1 MAADPDAVAKA
12 FTDHYYN
19 TFDTNRGA
27 LGPLYQEQS
36 LLNFQGTKT
45 SGSAAI
51 QQKLSALPFKQ
62 CKHQV
67 TSIDAQQSMSQG
79 INIVVTGQIL
89 TEGEAQPLKFSQ
101 FFHLAPAGGS
111 FVISNDIFQLILGP

>member
-19 TFDTNRGA
+19 TFDTNRQA

-36 LLNFQGTKT
+36 LLNFEGVKT
-45 SGSAAI
+45 VGSTAI
-51 QQKLSALPFKQ
+51 LQKLTTLPFQQ
-62 CKHQV
+62 CKHQI
-67 TSIDAQQSMSQG
+67 SSLDAQPSMSQG
-79 INIVVTGQIL
+79 INIIVTGQIL
-89 TEGEAQPLKFSQ
+89 TEGESQPLKFSQ

-111 FVISNDIFQLILGP
+111 FVISNDVFRLMLGP